1 MNQDLKKCLI
11 KKWAVVGF
19 DYYRAIDIMSGIE
32 KTCDKIVSKKFHSK
46 YELRTEFTD
55 GTKLIW
61 VEASKSFIGFRSG
74 KMWCDER
81 IDKKFFNTVIMPC
94 YTGEYEDIIFL

>member
-1 MNQDLKKCLI
+1 MNEDLKKMFD

-19 DYYRAIDIMSGIE
+19 DCYRAIDIMSGIE
-32 KTCDKIVSKKFHSK
+32 ETCGKTVSKKFHSK

-61 VEASKSFIGFRSG
+61 VEASKSFRGFRFG